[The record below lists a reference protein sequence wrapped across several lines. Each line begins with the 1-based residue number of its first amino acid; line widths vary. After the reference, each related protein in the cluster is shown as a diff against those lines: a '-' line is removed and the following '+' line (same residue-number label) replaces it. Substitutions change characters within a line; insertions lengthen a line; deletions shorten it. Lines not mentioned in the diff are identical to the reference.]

1 MKKGQKIVVYGLVL
15 AILLATGIS
24 IKMGLSSRSD
34 RQSQEPVQETV
45 NSLTEKEEE
54 QLKQADTLAMQYDYD
69 GAIKLLQGKDFK
81 EAEERV
87 LDYKLRKNEIIL
99 WSDPTLFSHLS
110 LQPLVAL
117 PEKAFSAAALRNYQA
132 NHLTTDEF
140 DRLLN
145 ELYERNYVL
154 VRLSDI
160 VKKKDDGTWQFVG
173 VALPEGKRP
182 LILSQENVSYSEELA
197 EAGLSTKLV
206 VDRDNR
212 VKSCYRAGDN
222 ELAGNYDMVPIVDQF
237 VWKHPDFSYR
247 GSKGALAVTGAE
259 GVFGYD
265 VSSKKNT
272 KEKERAKAVADRLKE
287 TGWTLASYSW
297 APINFNHSTLAMIQA
312 DTLKYQEEVEPIIG
326 ETPLLMFPEGSDIG
340 TWQPYNETN
349 QSYLYLK
356 DAGFS
361 VFSQQ
366 DATQESWGEFTS
378 DYYRNS
384 RIMVT
389 GAALEAG
396 NSSLT
401 PFMDVADVIDKEAR
415 GFQ

>member
-1 MKKGQKIVVYGLVL
+1 MKNGQKIVVCGLVL

-24 IKMGLSSRSD
+24 IKLGFSNRSQG
-34 RQSQEPVQETV
+34 QSQQSVQNTVEP
-45 NSLTEKEEE
+45 LTEKEEE

-69 GAIKLLQGKDFK
+69 EAIKLLQGKDFK
-81 EAEERV
+81 EAKERV
-87 LDYKLRKNEIIL
+87 LDYRLRKNETIM
-99 WSDPTLFSHLS
+99 WSDPALFSHLS

-117 PEKAFSAAALRNYQA
+117 PEKAFSSTALMNYQA
-132 NHLTTDEF
+132 NHLTTNEF
-140 DRLLN
+140 ERLLN

-160 VKKKDDGTWQFVG
+160 VKKMDDGTWQFVG
-173 VALPEGKRP
+173 VALPEGKKP
-182 LILSQENVSYSEELA
+182 LILSQENVSYNEELA

-222 ELAGNYDMVPIVDQF
+222 ELAGNYDLVPIVDQF

-247 GSKGALAVTGAE
+247 GSKGALAVTGAQ

-272 KEKERAKAVADRLKE
+272 KQKERAKAVADRLKE

-312 DTLKYQEEVEPIIG
+312 DTVKYQEEVEPIIG

-366 DATQESWGEFTS
+366 DSTQESWGEFTP

-396 NSSLT
+396 SPSLT
-401 PFMDVADVIDKEAR
+401 PFMDVADVIDKEVR
-415 GFQ
+415 GLP

>member
-1 MKKGQKIVVYGLVL
+1 MKKGQMIVVCGLVL
-15 AILLATGIS
+15 AILLATGVS
-24 IKMGLSSRSD
+24 IKIGLSNRSEG
-34 RQSQEPVQETV
+34 QSQEPKQATV
-45 NSLTEKEEE
+45 NPLTEKEEE

-69 GAIKLLQGKDFK
+69 GAIRLLQGKEFK

-87 LDYKLRKNEIIL
+87 LDYKLRKSETIM
-99 WSDPTLFSHLS
+99 WSDPALFSHLS
-110 LQPLVAL
+110 FQPLVAL
-117 PEKAFSAAALRNYQA
+117 PEKAFSSAALMNYQA
-132 NHLTTDEF
+132 NHLTTEEF
-140 DRLLN
+140 TRLLN

-160 VKKKDDGTWQFVG
+160 VKKKEDGTWQFVG
-173 VALPEGKRP
+173 VALPEGKKP
-182 LILSQENVSYSEELA
+182 LILSQENISYNEEMA

-206 VDRDNR
+206 VDRDKR
-212 VKSCYRAGDN
+212 VKSCYRVGDN
-222 ELAGNYDMVPIVDQF
+222 ELAGNYDLVPIVDQF
-237 VWKHPDFSYR
+237 VWKHPDFSYQ

-265 VSSKKNT
+265 VSSKKTT

-312 DTLKYQEEVEPIIG
+312 DTIKYQEEVEPIIG

-340 TWQPYNETN
+340 TWQPYDETN
-349 QSYLYLK
+349 QSYQYLQE
-356 DAGFS
+356 AGFS

-366 DATQESWGEFTS
+366 DATQESWGEFTP

-389 GAALEAG
+389 GAALETG
-396 NSSLT
+396 NASLT

-415 GFQ
+415 GLP